1 MKSYHVRMYHPFPAM
16 RSWEHLAAIAGI
28 VVVPL
33 LMFVGFSLFTGIALP
48 SVFEN
53 LGVSI
58 YRIVTALI
66 ISIVLGWTAAV
77 LFYHGPRSKVALPAF
92 DVLQSLPTS
101 ATLPIATLYLGPSD
115 ATVIIFLVFTI
126 VWPMFFTVV
135 SSLKQVRKDW
145 VEAVQMSR
153 ISGFDYIRLF
163 LVPVSVPGLVTGTI
177 IGLGEGWEALIA
189 TELIVHAP
197 RGLGSFFDS
206 FSTDIW
212 STTFGILALLAV
224 IFAVNKLIWLPLL
237 EWSHT
242 LIEE

>member
-16 RSWEHLAAIAGI
+16 RSWEHLVAIAGI

-135 SSLKQVRKDW
+135 
-145 VEAVQMSR
+145 AFF
-153 ISGFDYIRLF
+153 I
-163 LVPVSVPGLVTGTI
+163 
-177 IGLGEGWEALIA
+177 
-189 TELIVHAP
+189 
-197 RGLGSFFDS
+197 SFFYEGMAPFEQWQPHELVDCEYDRKKCQD
-206 FSTDIW
+206 TE
-212 STTFGILALLAV
+212 GGRPYV
-224 IFAVNKLIWLPLL
+224 GR
-237 EWSHT
+237 ER
-242 LIEE
+242 IEERS